1 MTFCVQVQVVPL
13 LVEVPLQSWVH
24 FILEVMVEAIE
35 KIHCD
40 GIEVCLIVMWIFVH
54 LARSM

>member
-1 MTFCVQVQVVPL
+1 M
-13 LVEVPLQSWVH
+13 EVPLQSWVH

-40 GIEVCLIVMWIFVH
+40 GIEISLLMVEQICLMKMVVGD
-54 LARSM
+54 S